1 MRSRRERQ
9 EMQRCSGLF
18 IRELS
23 WQDRRNVMRRLAY
36 HLKRVGYWGDE
47 LSDSMSIA
55 REGRYLDVVSA
66 IDEMR
71 SMGND
76 TAYDEQRGDEPPRAS
91 GGNLQGE

>member
-18 IRELS
+18 IRELP
-23 WQDRRNVMRRLAY
+23 WQDRRNVLRRLAY

-71 SMGND
+71 SMGK
-76 TAYDEQRGDEPPRAS
+76 
-91 GGNLQGE
+91 